1 MSVKNKILS
10 VTASLLLLTI
20 LTLPAGAVSVDVADP
35 DAMLPVD
42 IILDQDNKEIR
53 KVYDLSPNTDPST
66 LPMGQFERDGLLYE
80 CTDVLREVII
90 GSETQIVTQE
100 ETVESEK
107 KDMDTILSLLPQE
120 KEVTTEEGFT
130 GTLTLDLD
138 SIKTEVAGYGSS
150 TQPVTATRTYP
161 NLANQDLN
169 HLPKSITEGGRT
181 LTLQDVQWQTDN
193 TYNADDYEI
202 GDRFTAVCTYGGSKK
217 VSYVTGYTTT
227 ATYSGEVY
235 RTGVTVIRYTVIFT
249 GTPVEPVVD
258 EQSQSGGLNWLM
270 VALPVLAALG
280 AGTGGTY
287 LIMKRKERKTYEELP
302 ENNDAAAGRHSDDG
316 DAGSGSGL

>member
-1 MSVKNKILS
+1 MSVKSKFLS
-10 VTASLLLLTI
+10 ATASLLLLTI
-20 LTLPAGAVSVDVADP
+20 LMLPANAASVDVADP
-35 DAMLPVD
+35 KAMLPVD
-42 IILDQDNKEIR
+42 IIIDQDNKEIR
-53 KVYDLSPNTDPST
+53 KVYDLSPSTDPST
-66 LPMGQFERDGLLYE
+66 LPMEQFDRDGLRYE

-90 GSETQIVTQE
+90 GSETKTVTQT
-100 ETVESEK
+100 ETVESSK

-120 KEVTTEEGFT
+120 KEVTTEEGFS

-138 SIKTEVAGYGSS
+138 SIKTEPAGYSSS

-161 NLANQDLN
+161 NLADQDLN

-202 GDRFTAVCTYGGSKK
+202 GDRFTALCTYGGSKS

-227 ATYSGEVY
+227 ADYTGEVY

-249 GTPVEPVVD
+249 GTPIEQEVTEQQEP
-258 EQSQSGGLNWLM
+258 EGSFQWLM
-270 VALPVLAALG
+270 VALPALVALV

-287 LIMKRKERKTYEELP
+287 FIMKRKERKMYE
-302 ENNDAAAGRHSDDG
+302 
-316 DAGSGSGL
+316 